1 MTTLSETGKDPP
13 VDDHR
18 RRIHYREQRQ
28 LRTLCAVG
36 ATRAALRRMQIRGS
50 ASRPRRGSVAVAVLV
65 VMASMLGVPVP
76 VMEVV
81 NMVAMLDGLMAAAL
95 TVDVLVIGLLVLL
108 VLFVLFGRRHL
119 KVSIY
124 GGRGFV

>member
-1 MTTLSETGKDPP
+1 
-13 VDDHR
+13 
-18 RRIHYREQRQ
+18 
-28 LRTLCAVG
+28 
-36 ATRAALRRMQIRGS
+36 MQIRGS
-50 ASRPRRGSVAVAVLV
+50 ASRPRRGSAAVAVLV

-81 NMVAMLDGLMAAAL
+81 NMVTMLDGLMAAAL

-108 VLFVLFGRRHL
+108 VLLVLLGRCHL

-124 GGRGFV
+124 GGREFLQFAIYERNCNAATPVVAARCTSG